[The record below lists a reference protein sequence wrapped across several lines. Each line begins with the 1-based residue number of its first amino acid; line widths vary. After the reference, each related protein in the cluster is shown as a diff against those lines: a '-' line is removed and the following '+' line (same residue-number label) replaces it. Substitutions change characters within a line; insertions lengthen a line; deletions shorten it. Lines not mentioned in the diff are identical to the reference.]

1 MSSLFST
8 LDGLPPGAELF
19 TDPLRMGGWEVRLV
33 RTGAEMEA
41 VLALRALAFR
51 GHARRA
57 DADRFD
63 AGALHLWIGPEGA
76 ARPLATIRAFAH
88 PDGRALL
95 GGYSA
100 QVYGLAGLAG
110 QGGLSLEI
118 GRLCLDPGHPS
129 ADLVRLIWAGVA
141 RMVLRLGAARLI
153 GCPSFAS
160 AQPER
165 LAPHL
170 AALSARY
177 LGPDGLRPTPGARE
191 WMGFVGLPLPLPD
204 SAEAPAL
211 PPMLRVSLAQGGWM
225 GDHMVVDRDL
235 GTCHVFTCID
245 IAAMPAGR
253 KRILRAMAGDR

>member
-19 TDPLRMGGWEVRLV
+19 TDPLRMGGWEVRLA
-33 RTGAEMEA
+33 RSPAEMEGI
-41 VLALRALAFR
+41 LALRALAFR

-57 DADRFD
+57 DSDRFD
-63 AGALHLWIGPEGA
+63 AGALHLWIGPEGGRA
-76 ARPLATIRAFAH
+76 PLATIRAFAH

-100 QVYGLAGLAG
+100 QAYGLSGLAG

-118 GRLCLDPGHPS
+118 GRLCLHPGHPS

-141 RMVLRLGAARLI
+141 RMVVRLGAARLI

-160 AQPER
+160 TEPER

-170 AALSARY
+170 AALAARH
-177 LGPDGLRPTPGARE
+177 LGPEGQRPTPRARE
-191 WMGFVGLPLPLPD
+191 WRGFVGLPLPE

-211 PPMLRVSLAQGGWM
+211 PPMLRVCLAQGGWM
-225 GDHMVVDRDL
+225 GDHMVIDRDL

-245 IAAMPAGR
+245 IAAMPEGR
-253 KRILRAMAGDR
+253 KRILRAMAGAG